1 MNDTKILIVEDE
13 YPIQELLKFNL
24 ERNNYLTTTIDS
36 GNKVIDIAENEN
48 LDLILLDIML
58 PDINGL
64 ELCRL
69 LKNNDATKHIPII
82 LLTALSDEQTIV
94 DGLEVGADDYITKPF
109 SPNVLL
115 ARIKN
120 CLKRYGGLYDKKSIL
135 PYFLKHGLG
144 WIDVHCS
151 LENFNTKNLKYEPY
165 GNYNYIRD
173 RILNNLGF
181 RYHLK
186 NLIPSLL
193 KGIKRRIRKGK

>member
-36 GNKVIDIAENEN
+36 GNKVIDKAENEN

-69 LKNNDATKHIPII
+69 LKNNDTTKHIPII

-94 DGLEVGADDYITKPF
+94 DGLEIGADDYITKPF

-115 ARIKN
+115 ARIK
-120 CLKRYGGLYDKKSIL
+120 KL
-135 PYFLKHGLG
+135 PEKI
-144 WIDVHCS
+144 W
-151 LENFNTKNLKYEPY
+151 
-165 GNYNYIRD
+165 R
-173 RILNNLGF
+173 
-181 RYHLK
+181 
-186 NLIPSLL
+186 LI
-193 KGIKRRIRKGK
+193 